1 MPVSVIPFADDT
13 TLVLPPVVAVFLP
26 PAPALLPFISPEAA
40 AGEDAYPLITI
51 GTVDELRVDEFELD
65 AEELDDEEL
74 DELEDDE
81 LDELELLEV
90 VVPPPLW
97 EEDVVVVVDDELVVV
112 VVLVLELLLEESLDD
127 DVPGSGDELLCLN
140 TTSSLIWFISTVC
153 APGG

>member
-1 MPVSVIPFADDT
+1 MIPLADET
-13 TLVLPPVVAVFLP
+13 TLVLPPVVAVFPLP
-26 PAPALLPFISPEAA
+26 VPALPPFISPEAA
-40 AGEDAYPLITI
+40 AGEEAYPLITI

-65 AEELDDEEL
+65 PVELDDEELDELDDEEL
-74 DELEDDE
+74 DELE
-81 LDELELLEV
+81 LLLEV

-127 DVPGSGDELLCLN
+127 EVPGSGDELLCLK
-140 TTSSLIWFISTVC
+140 TTSSLIWFISTVW